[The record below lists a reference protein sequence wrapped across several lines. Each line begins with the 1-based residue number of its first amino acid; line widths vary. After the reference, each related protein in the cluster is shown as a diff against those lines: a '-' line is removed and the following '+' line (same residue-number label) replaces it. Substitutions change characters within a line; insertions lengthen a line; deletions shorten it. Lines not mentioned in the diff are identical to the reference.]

1 MAATTS
7 APQRVKGSQ
16 VGPGRNRMA
25 YRRGKGHQPH
35 NVANPERIGSVAL
48 GAALI
53 AYGLKQRDA
62 KGILAA
68 FVGGAFVQRGATGH
82 CAVYDALGV
91 STGEA
96 DAVLDT
102 HRGDVTGAAAT
113 VNARKAVKVERS
125 VTIASPRHELYTF
138 WRDFT
143 NLPQFMEH
151 LESVRVDSP
160 TRSRWKAKAPAGGSV
175 EWEAEIVNDVPDEII
190 AWKSVGD
197 ADVANA
203 GAVNF
208 SDAPGDRG
216 TIVKV
221 TIDYEPPGGKLG
233 AMVARLFG
241 EDPDRQVREDLRKFK
256 QLMETGAIT
265 TSARRR
271 EESAYVGSTPQE

>member
-1 MAATTS
+1 M
-7 APQRVKGSQ
+7 
-16 VGPGRNRMA
+16 
-25 YRRGKGHQPH
+25 
-35 NVANPERIGSVAL
+35 
-48 GAALI
+48 
-53 AYGLKQRDA
+53 
-62 KGILAA
+62 
-68 FVGGAFVQRGATGH
+68 
-82 CAVYDALGV
+82 VYDALGV

-96 DAVLDT
+96 DAVLG
-102 HRGDVTGAAAT
+102 RQRSDVTGAAAT
-113 VNARKAVKVERS
+113 VNARKAVKVERA
-125 VTIASPRHELYTF
+125 VTIMKPRHELYAF

-160 TRSRWKAKAPAGGSV
+160 TRSHWRAKAPAGSSV
-175 EWEAEIVNDVPDEII
+175 EWDAEIVNDVPDEII

-197 ADVANA
+197 AEVANA

-208 SDAPGDRG
+208 SDAPRGRG

-221 TIDYEPPGGKLG
+221 TLDYEPPGGKLG

-256 QLMETGAIT
+256 QLMETGEIT

-271 EESAYVGSTPQE
+271 ADSAYVGSTPQQ

>member
-7 APQRVKGSQ
+7 APQRVKGSHI
-16 VGPGRNRMA
+16 GPRRSGLQ
-25 YRRGKGHQPH
+25 YRKRQDTHVQ
-35 NVANPERIGSVAL
+35 NVANPERVGSVAL

-53 AYGLKQRDA
+53 ALGLRQRDA
-62 KGILAA
+62 KGLLAA
-68 FVGGAFVQRGATGH
+68 VIGGAFVQRGATGH
-82 CAVYDALGV
+82 CMVYDALGV
-91 STGEA
+91 STGDSE
-96 DAVLDT
+96 AVLGR
-102 HRGDVTGAAAT
+102 HRADVTSAAAT
-113 VNARKAVKVERS
+113 VNARKAVKVERA
-125 VTIASPRHELYTF
+125 VTIARPRNELYDF
-138 WRDFT
+138 WHDFT

-151 LESVRVDSP
+151 LASVRVDSP
-160 TRSRWKAKAPAGGSV
+160 TRSHWKAKAPAGSDV
-175 EWEAEIVNDVPDEII
+175 EWDAEIVNDVPNEII

-208 SDAPGDRG
+208 SDAPGGRG

-221 TIDYEPPGGKLG
+221 TLDYEPPGGKLG
-233 AMVARLFG
+233 AFVARLFG

-271 EESAYVGSTPQE
+271 QDSAYVGSTPQQ

>member
-7 APQRVKGSQ
+7 APQRVKGSHAARS
-16 VGPGRNRMA
+16 GMR
-25 YRRGKGHQPH
+25 YRQRGDHGQ

-48 GAALI
+48 GAALL

-68 FVGGAFVQRGATGH
+68 LVGGAFVQRGATGH
-82 CAVYDALGV
+82 CMVYDALGV
-91 STGEA
+91 STGES
-96 DAVLDT
+96 DAVLGR
-102 HRGDVTGAAAT
+102 HRAGVTGAAAT

-125 VTIASPRHELYTF
+125 VTIARSRQELYAF

-160 TRSRWKAKAPAGGSV
+160 TRSHWKARAPAGSTV

-197 ADVANA
+197 PDVANA

-221 TIDYEPPGGKLG
+221 TLDYEPPAGRLG
-233 AMVARLFG
+233 ALVARLFG

-271 EESAYVGSTPQE
+271 EDSAYVGSTPQQ

>member
-7 APQRVKGSQ
+7 APQRVKGSHAARS
-16 VGPGRNRMA
+16 GMR
-25 YRRGKGHQPH
+25 YRQRGDHGQ

-48 GAALI
+48 GAALL

-68 FVGGAFVQRGATGH
+68 LVGGAFVQRGATGH
-82 CAVYDALGV
+82 CMVYDALGV
-91 STGEA
+91 STGES
-96 DAVLDT
+96 DAVLGR
-102 HRGDVTGAAAT
+102 HRTGVTGAAAT

-125 VTIASPRHELYTF
+125 VTIARSRQELYAF

-160 TRSRWKAKAPAGGSV
+160 RRSHWKARAPAGSTV

-197 ADVANA
+197 PDVANA

-221 TIDYEPPGGKLG
+221 TLDYEPPAGRLG
-233 AMVARLFG
+233 ALVARLFG

-271 EESAYVGSTPQE
+271 EDSAYVGSTPQQ